1 MTFSSQSIINYKLRR
16 PQTGPGW
23 ITRPRLLEHLD
34 RVLQKPV
41 ALISAP
47 AGFGKTI
54 LLIQWLERCPLPN
67 AYLRLDSYDHEIP
80 TFISGI
86 IAALRQHFPDYLQKT
101 SNLLRAQISVPAEIW
116 LSTLLSDLDQLQ
128 DTPFVLALDDYHLVS
143 NPLVDLLL
151 TDILTMEPKSL
162 HLIISARRNPSMS
175 FSRLKAEDKVVE
187 IKTSDLRFTDTEALS
202 YIQQSINVPIS
213 IDAVSQLHKKTEGWA
228 AGLTLAAISLRDDAV
243 PEELIA
249 NLDRFDRPV
258 SEYLL
263 NQVFNQQTDE
273 IQKFLLKTATF
284 NQFCAAMLT
293 EVLSNDQ
300 NEFEYQ
306 ELLENIEDAQL
317 FLISLDSQRIFFR
330 YHHLFRQ
337 MLQSRQVL
345 YLSPD
350 QISLYHQRAAAWY
363 VRQGQVNEALDHLI
377 TIKDWTGAAIVV
389 ESQFCDL
396 LNADDSLGIIHLLGY
411 LPEDIIATRP
421 ALLLM
426 QAWVAH
432 FSLRLMV
439 IHSLIGKIQTFLDSV
454 SQQQVA
460 TEGSTPLPGFE
471 IISHRTVQLNIW
483 ALQCMILY
491 LTNRGSQA
499 AELARLVLDEMPK
512 NWLFVRGNIM
522 VYLGLSM
529 VMEGQYPQAVNM
541 LTQKYESLQQQ
552 RTAFGK
558 RVLFS
563 LAVSHLLQGNLELC
577 RQLAELLVKNAKEMN
592 FLLML
597 GWGYYLLGRV
607 YQEWNQL
614 DLAAK
619 YYKLVIDM
627 GFNTNLGCSQESI
640 AGYVY
645 VMESLG
651 QHELAQQSFDS
662 LLHLFGAQ
670 ISATAQPIMALGTWL
685 KLQAGNYTE
694 ARRWANSFGT
704 PVTHQAIIWFHIPQI
719 YKIKIQ
725 MQINNPEMAAEVD
738 HSLDEV
744 QELAVSTHNI
754 YTQIRTLVMRAFWS
768 ARQGKRLLAL
778 QTLEQALRLA
788 YPGGFIQSF
797 IEQGPEMLDL
807 LQAVAPK
814 LKKETGLH
822 EYITILIDAFSSPR
836 TLHTTPANLSPL
848 KTLLTERELEVL
860 ELLADRLS
868 INEIAARLYISAST
882 VQQHTHHIYR
892 KFNVNNK
899 RQAVASANLLG
910 IIPRKSSP

>member
-1 MTFSSQSIINYKLRR
+1 MKLPSQSIINYKLRR

-67 AYLRLDSYDHEIP
+67 AYLRLDSSDHEIP
-80 TFISGI
+80 AFISGI

-101 SNLLRAQISVPAEIW
+101 SDLLRAQISVPAEIW
-116 LSTLLSDLDQLQ
+116 VSTLLSDLDQFQ

-175 FSRLKAEDKVVE
+175 FSRLKAQDKVVE

-213 IDAVSQLHKKTEGWA
+213 FDAVHQLHKKTEGWA
-228 AGLTLAAISLRDDAV
+228 AGLTLAAISLRDDAH

-273 IQKFLLKTATF
+273 IQKFLLRTATF
-284 NQFCAAMLT
+284 NQFCAAMLS
-293 EVLSNDQ
+293 EVLSSDQ

-306 ELLENIEDAQL
+306 ALLENIEDAQL
-317 FLISLDSQRIFFR
+317 FLISLDNQRIFFR

-350 QISLYHQRAAAWY
+350 QISLYHRRAAAWY

-396 LNADDSLGIIHLLGY
+396 LNKDDSLEISRLLGY
-411 LPEDIIATRP
+411 IPEDFIPTRP
-421 ALLLM
+421 VLLLM

-439 IHSLIGKIQTFLDSV
+439 IHSLINKIQTILDAV
-454 SQQQVA
+454 SPQEDAIEGVA
-460 TEGSTPLPGFE
+460 PLPGFE

-483 ALQCMILY
+483 ALQCIIFY
-491 LTNRGSQA
+491 LTNQGSQA
-499 AELARLVLDEMPK
+499 TKLAHQVVESLPK
-512 NWLFVRGNIM
+512 NWLFVRGNVMI
-522 VYLGLSM
+522 YLGLSM
-529 VMEGQYPQAVNM
+529 VMEGEYPQAVNM

-552 RTAFGK
+552 RTVFGK

-563 LAVSHLLQGNLELC
+563 LAASHLLQGNLELC
-577 RQLAELLVKNAKEMN
+577 RQTAELQVRNAKEMN

-614 DLAAK
+614 DLAAM

-627 GFNTNLGCSQESI
+627 GFNTNLYCSLESI

-645 VMESLG
+645 VLEALG

-662 LLHLFGAQ
+662 LLHLFGEQ
-670 ISATAQPIMALGTWL
+670 ISATAQPIMALGAWL
-685 KLQAGNYTE
+685 KLHAGNYTE

-704 PVTHQAIIWFHIPQI
+704 PITHQPIVWFHIPQI

-725 MQINNPEMAAEVD
+725 MQINSSENAAEVD
-738 HSLDEV
+738 HSMDEV
-744 QELAVSTHNI
+744 QELAESTHNI
-754 YTQIRTLVMRAFWS
+754 YTQIHILVMRTIWS
-768 ARQGKRLLAL
+768 ARQGKRSLAL
-778 QTLEQALRLA
+778 QTLEKALRLG
-788 YPGGFIQSF
+788 YPGGFIHFF
-797 IEQGPEMLDL
+797 IEQGPEMQDL
-807 LQAVAPK
+807 LQAIAPT
-814 LKKETGLH
+814 LKKEAGLNG
-822 EYITILIDAFSSPR
+822 YVATLIDAFSSPASP
-836 TLHTTPANLSPL
+836 HTQPANLSPI
-848 KTLLTERELEVL
+848 KTLLTERELDVL
-860 ELLADRLS
+860 KLLADRLS
-868 INEIAARLYISAST
+868 INEIAARLYISPST
-882 VQQHTHHIYR
+882 VQQHAHHIYR
-892 KFNVNNK
+892 KLNVNNK
-899 RQAVASANLLG
+899 RQAVASADLLG
-910 IIPRKSSP
+910 ILPRNT